1 MKKIQ
6 NNLKLTVIIALLCAI
21 SIVAGKYLAIRGG
34 EIMRFSLENMP
45 VIFAGMAFG
54 PVAGVLVGVVSDL
67 IGCVLVGYTINPL
80 VTVGA
85 GAIGLVSG
93 LMPIILKKANIPTPL
108 MTAITVASAHIIGSV
123 IIKTIGLYTYYTM
136 PFTVLLLWRVLNYL
150 IVGGLDGGVVYVLL
164 RNKEIKSHIQA
175 IKGGLK

>member
-6 NNLKLTVIIALLCAI
+6 NNLKLTVILALLCAI

-34 EIMRFSLENMP
+34 EVMRFSLENMP

-54 PVAGVLVGVVSDL
+54 PVAGMLVGVVSDL
-67 IGCVLVGYTINPL
+67 IGCVLVGYTINPI

-93 LMPIILKKANIPTPL
+93 LMPIILKKANISTPL

>member
-6 NNLKLTVIIALLCAI
+6 NNLKLTVILALLCAI

-34 EIMRFSLENMP
+34 EVMRFSLENMP

-54 PVAGVLVGVVSDL
+54 PVAGMLVGVVSDL

-93 LMPIILKKANIPTPL
+93 LMPIILKKANISTPL